1 MNKEIYNKNDKH
13 VLHGYQEWYECKNKL
28 WLRCT
33 YKNGQPV
40 GYYENHLND
49 WNPKI
54 TRYFIK

>member
-1 MNKEIYNKNDKH
+1 MNKEIYNKNDKNQF
-13 VLHGYQEWYECKNKL
+13 HGYQEWYGNNEV
-28 WLRCT
+28 WLRCK

-49 WNPKI
+49 WNPKS